1 MDTELRTVTRS
12 NITDVRGLTVLDE
25 QEDFIESMEEC
36 IQDAQ
41 EDERYVPLGLYC
53 DGEIVGFAMY
63 GQFKGRVWFDRFLID
78 QKYQGQGLGKHFFR
92 KMLDYLVARFDSK
105 YIYLSVYEEN
115 QAAIQ
120 LYESFGFEFTDE
132 MDVNGE
138 MIMRKNREKMSKPML
153 AH

>member
-1 MDTELRTVTRS
+1 
-12 NITDVRGLTVLDE
+12 
-25 QEDFIESMEEC
+25 
-36 IQDAQ
+36 
-41 EDERYVPLGLYC
+41 
-53 DGEIVGFAMY
+53 
-63 GQFKGRVWFDRFLID
+63 
-78 QKYQGQGLGKHFFR
+78 
-92 KMLDYLVARFDSK
+92 MLDYLGARFDSK

>member
-1 MDTELRTVTRS
+1 MDTEFRTVTRS
-12 NITDVRGLTVLDE
+12 NLTDVLGLTVLDE

-92 KMLDYLVARFDSK
+92 KMLDYLGARFDSK